1 MGDHS
6 KINQLIKNAKTFKPI
21 ITFGILASIT
31 AICFWLFTI
40 TVKLGEA
47 VGELIFHITH

>member
-1 MGDHS
+1 MYQH
-6 KINQLIKNAKTFKPI
+6 IKNIKTFKTI
-21 ITFGILASIT
+21 ITFGLLASIT
-31 AICFWLFTI
+31 SIGFWLFNI